1 MSSETGFIPLRNV
14 SLRITKG
21 TTPTKEQGF
30 KEKGINYIK
39 SECIT
44 PDGNIDTSKFTHID
58 IETHKK
64 LARSQ
69 LVEGNVLFSMAGI
82 YLGKSAVV
90 LSEHLPANTNQAV
103 GIITLDRE
111 KADPYFVHYA
121 IQSPATRSWVLRS
134 AAQSAQ
140 PNFNLQEI
148 GDLKIPALSLK
159 SQKEIAGVLK
169 NLDDRIALLRETNA
183 TLEAIAQA
191 LFKSWF
197 VDFDPVHANAG
208 TQAPS
213 LPAEIQA
220 LFPSRLVESPQ
231 GLIPEGWEVGAI
243 KRCCERVESGGTPKR
258 SVATYWDGDVS
269 WLSSGEVRNAIVLD
283 TKEKITALGVAE
295 SSAKLWP
302 AGTTVVAMY
311 GATAGEVCILAKP
324 STANQACCG
333 LIPKTHTKSFVFFCI
348 RREREKLASKSSGSA
363 QQNLN
368 KGLVES
374 HEIVIPPKQVLAE
387 FENSIG
393 SMLEGWIENEKKA
406 ETLAN
411 LRDTLLPR
419 LISGQLRL
427 PEAEAALAEVI

>member
-1 MSSETGFIPLRNV
+1 MSFEWIQTSIGEFCPFIYGKALPERARIPGAHPVVSSAGVTGSHNAPLTNCGGIVIGR
-14 SLRITKG
+14 KG
-21 TTPTKEQGF
+21 TVGSVTLCEQPF
-30 KEKGINYIK
+30 W
-39 SECIT
+39 
-44 PDGNIDTSKFTHID
+44 PIDTAYYVLDEPNKRDLHFTY
-58 IETHKK
+58 
-64 LARSQ
+64 
-69 LVEGNVLFSMAGI
+69 
-82 YLGKSAVV
+82 YLLGAIGLSGMNSDSAVPG
-90 LSEHLPANTNQAV
+90 LNRDNAHAV
-103 GIITLDRE
+103 SITVPPLNVQ
-111 KADPYFVHYA
+111 KQISA
-121 IQSPATRSWVLRS
+121 VLR
-134 AAQSAQ
+134 A
-140 PNFNLQEI
+140 
-148 GDLKIPALSLK
+148 
-159 SQKEIAGVLK
+159 
-169 NLDDRIALLRETNA
+169 LDDRIALLRETNA

-197 VDFDPVHANAG
+197 VDFDPVHVNAG
-208 TQAPS
+208 TQTPS

-258 SVATYWDGDVS
+258 AVASYWGGEIS
-269 WLSSGEVRNAIVLD
+269 WLSSGEVRNAIVFD

-333 LIPKTHTKSFVFFCI
+333 LIPQMHTKSFVFFCI
-348 RREREKLASKSSGSA
+348 RRERENLASKSSGSA

-374 HEIVIPPKQVLAE
+374 HEVVIPPNHVLAA

-393 SMLEGWIENEKKA
+393 TLLEGWIENEKKA

-427 PEAEAALAEVI
+427 PEAEAALAEVAP

>member
-1 MSSETGFIPLRNV
+1 MSSDFVSVKLGSLITFSNGRSSPERTDNLPFPVFGANGLIGWANETNTPANSIVIGRV
-14 SLRITKG
+14 GSYCGSVHYSRTASWITDNAI
-21 TTPTKEQGF
+21 
-30 KEKGINYIK
+30 KGIAKNDNDPFFLYYLLKHLDLNSMSSGSGQPLINQ
-39 SECIT
+39 SIL
-44 PDGNIDTSKFTHID
+44 NS
-58 IETHKK
+58 IEVT
-64 LARSQ
+64 A
-69 LVEGNVLFSMAGI
+69 
-82 YLGKSAVV
+82 
-90 LSEHLPANTNQAV
+90 
-103 GIITLDRE
+103 
-111 KADPYFVHYA
+111 
-121 IQSPATRSWVLRS
+121 PATYI
-134 AAQSAQ
+134 QKM
-140 PNFNLQEI
+140 I
-148 GDLKIPALSLK
+148 GGFLS
-159 SQKEIAGVLK
+159 SI
-169 NLDDRIALLRETNA
+169 DDRINLLRETNT

-197 VDFDPVHANAG
+197 VDFDPVVYNSSANAASG
-208 TQAPS
+208 DQEQAPS
-213 LPAEIQA
+213 LPVEIQA
-220 LFPSRLVESPQ
+220 LFPSRFVETPQ

-258 SVATYWDGDVS
+258 SVATYWNGDVS

-387 FENSIG
+387 FENSIC

-427 PEAEAALAEVI
+427 PEAEAALAEVV